1 MDLFFNYVCAAAQL
15 FVLQNQ
21 SISWIIYI
29 DYLRRGPIV
38 CLTKPVNKLDY
49 LH

>member
-29 DYLRRGPIV
+29 DYLRRGPF
-38 CLTKPVNKLDY
+38 CLSDKSSQEVG
-49 LH
+49 